1 MFKVSAT
8 PTFTHAVTV
17 CVPVDGGFRE
27 DKCKATFR
35 VLPLEQLGQGDDG
48 ISQTESVRRILVSME
63 ELEGADG
70 KPLPWSDELRD
81 QLIDVPYVRAAL
93 LQTYL
98 AAVTKTKV
106 GN

>member
-1 MFKVSAT
+1 MFKVSTT
-8 PTFTHAVTV
+8 PTFTHCVTV

-35 VLPLEQLGQGDDG
+35 VLPEDELGWGNDS
-48 ISQTESVRRILVSME
+48 ISQTESVRRILISMD

-70 KPLPWSDELRD
+70 KPLLWSDELRD
-81 QLIDVPYVRAAL
+81 QLIAVPYVRAAL
-93 LQTYL
+93 VQTYV
-98 AAVTKTKV
+98 AAVTKTRV

>member
-8 PTFTHAVTV
+8 PTFTHTVTV

-35 VLPLEQLGQGDDG
+35 VLPEDELGWGNDS
-48 ISQTESVRRILVSME
+48 ISQTESVRRILVSMD

-70 KPLPWSDELRD
+70 KPLLWSDELRD
-81 QLIDVPYVRAAL
+81 QLIAVPYVRAAL
-93 LQTYL
+93 VQTYV
-98 AAVTKTKV
+98 AAVTKTRV